1 MRDDN
6 FGYTPLQPGTFREIV
21 DLPKDKPKGNGAAT
35 DTPSPI
41 IKTSK
46 EFVTG
51 FVPPEYVV
59 VGLLQRRFI
68 YSNTGQTGAGK
79 TAVALRLAAS
89 AALGILFA
97 GRVTKKMRVLF
108 AAAENPDDVRMR
120 WIALADHMG

>member
-1 MRDDN
+1 MEPHIMRDDN

-21 DLPKDKPKGNGAAT
+21 DVPSPKLPRLVASAAEKYGHEVEAS
-35 DTPSPI
+35 PSPI

-97 GRVTKKMRVLF
+97 GRVTK
-108 AAAENPDDVRMR
+108 
-120 WIALADHMG
+120 